1 MCFLIICV
9 LIILFVIQDVERD
22 ITTKYIPIKLTKCFV
37 PSAQSDPTVT
47 ERMLRHAL
55 TVLKEKQHP
64 MKEAQAT

>member
-22 ITTKYIPIKLTKCFV
+22 ITTKDLIKVTKCFV

-64 MKEAQAT
+64 MKEAQVT